1 MVVAVEEVVSLAQ
14 LTPAWVYLRLLARAI
29 YSLKVQVLVAV
40 AQVLDQVTFRA
51 QWQVREPT
59 PEEMVGPL
67 VRHRNRLLRAMP
79 SAAGVAVVVP
89 EVQETQA
96 HPRDQAIPLVAVQAD
111 QDKPVLPLAASTV
124 VAVVVVE
131 LVDQLA
137 H

>member
-1 MVVAVEEVVSLAQ
+1 MVVAVEEVVSLAH
-14 LTPAWVYLRLLARAI
+14 LTPAWVCHRLLARAI
-29 YSLKVQVLVAV
+29 YNPKVRVLVAV
-40 AQVLDQVTFRA
+40 VAVLDQVTFRV

-59 PEEMVGPL
+59 LGEMVGPL
-67 VRHRNRLLRAMP
+67 VQHRNQLLRAMP

-89 EVQETQA
+89 EEQETQA